1 MEKTKTTT
9 KSKPDFVNFQ
19 EIVEDNFKKSSAI
32 TQQTLDSLSKT
43 YNEQSEIIVDVN
55 KKIVETVKKEAQKP
69 NPDHKEF
76 VKLFDTLKVNIEKV
90 NELTKTNINTLNGAI
105 KNQISLAKETS
116 EKFTNSQFN
125 FDYTKYIDEYQ
136 KNVETANKTIL
147 NQITEFIKNQK
158 SIDLTSAF
166 EMYQKNIIEA
176 NEFIT
181 ENVTKAFDF
190 YKKQFSMVSDLSKT
204 YNDFVTKQVDSF
216 SKLSRET
223 LEGYWPTNW
232 WKE

>member
-19 EIVEDNFKKSSAI
+19 EIVEDNFKKSSEI

-55 KKIVETVKKEAQKP
+55 KKIIETVKEAQKP
-69 NPDHKEF
+69 DSDHKEF

-105 KNQISLAKETS
+105 KNQISLAKETN
-116 EKFTNSQFN
+116 EKFTNALLN
-125 FDYTKYIDEYQ
+125 VDYTKYIDEYQ
-136 KNVETANKTIL
+136 KNVETASKTML
-147 NQITEFIKNQK
+147 NQMTEFIKNQK

-166 EMYQKNIIEA
+166 EMYEKNINGA